1 MEKLIDIVRDNNAKF
16 LHAVGGVLYYRIET
30 QKMVYIFAV
39 DMNDK
44 EDVGT
49 ARFEPEHK
57 ALHLMRYFNKAV
69 QNNSLISYEKK
80 NTVSL

>member
-1 MEKLIDIVRDNNAKF
+1 LEPLDKTKNKIMEKLIDS
-16 LHAVGGVLYYRIET
+16 
-30 QKMVYIFAV
+30 
-39 DMNDK
+39 
-44 EDVGT
+44 T